1 MTQTVGSI
9 SHLEPRHSAGE
20 IQTIA
25 NKVNHVALEKPIIPT
40 FSLAE
45 RDRRDT
51 VAIEAGGA
59 RRLGRR
65 ELAFVSV

>member
-1 MTQTVGSI
+1 MRDSI
-9 SHLEPRHSAGE
+9 RAG
-20 IQTIA
+20 
-25 NKVNHVALEKPIIPT
+25 
-40 FSLAE
+40 
-45 RDRRDT
+45 DT